1 MSISKL
7 PVHQNRPRTALRLPT
22 ASLCLV
28 SCVKW
33 KLDRPAPAKDLYTSD
48 LFVKTR
54 RFVEIQDKPW
64 LILSAKHG
72 LVDPN
77 KEIAPYEKTLNKMD
91 KAARRAWAAAVLN
104 ALEPHLAGVRAVVF
118 LAGERYREFVAP
130 ALSERGIEVQVPM
143 QGMRIGEQLA
153 WLNRMDA

>member
-1 MSISKL
+1 MSVSEL
-7 PVHQNRPRTALRLPT
+7 PMHQNRPRTALRLPT

-28 SCVKW
+28 SCAAD

-54 RFVEIQDKPW
+54 RFVEIQDKRW
-64 LILSAKHG
+64 FILSAKHG

-77 KEIAPYEKTLNKMD
+77 EEIAPYEKTLKEMG
-91 KAARRAWAAAVLN
+91 KAARRDWAAAVLN
-104 ALEPHLAGVRAVVF
+104 ALEPHLEGVRAVVF

-130 ALSERGIEVQVPM
+130 ALSDRGIEVQVPM
-143 QGMRIGEQLA
+143 QGMRIGKQFA
-153 WLNRMDA
+153 WLDRMNA